1 MAFRSLR
8 TCTGFMPVKSPS
20 SLLETASRPSSMSCC
35 VVLRYFVSL
44 FVRPGCS
51 VARTFAPAPS
61 SWIEH
66 RWEHCNKIGRS
77 CNKDALNRQQIS
89 KQGRLQRDGPVGYG
103 IYGPSGVYYWYL
115 VLYTLEVLVEY
126 RRLGKS
132 GVKVSEISLGSWL
145 TYGGSVAEE
154 QARSC
159 IDRAYELGIN
169 FFDTANVYMR
179 GATEEIVGRALKDFE
194 RHSYFLA
201 TKVYF
206 PMGEGPNDRGLS
218 RKHITEQCNASLK
231 RLGVDYVDLYQCH
244 RYDEDTPLE
253 ETLRALDDLVRQGK
267 VLYVGVSEWRADQI
281 ADALRLAKEMNLDR
295 IVSNQP
301 RYNMIQRHIEAEIIP
316 LCEREGVGQVVF
328 SPLAQGVL
336 TGKYLPGEVP
346 KEGTRAADPESNRFM
361 QELMNKEVLS
371 AVNKLPSVASDAGL
385 SMSQLALVWIL
396 GHENVSS
403 AIIGASLPEQVED
416 NVKAAGVR
424 LSADV
429 VSKIDGILK
438 DVIQRS

>member
-1 MAFRSLR
+1 
-8 TCTGFMPVKSPS
+8 V
-20 SLLETASRPSSMSCC
+20 
-35 VVLRYFVSL
+35 
-44 FVRPGCS
+44 
-51 VARTFAPAPS
+51 
-61 SWIEH
+61 
-66 RWEHCNKIGRS
+66 N
-77 CNKDALNRQQIS
+77 
-89 KQGRLQRDGPVGYG
+89 
-103 IYGPSGVYYWYL
+103 
-115 VLYTLEVLVEY
+115 Y
-126 RRLGKS
+126 RRLGRS

-145 TYGGSVAEE
+145 TYGGSVAQERA
-154 QARSC
+154 QAC
-159 IDRAYELGIN
+159 IHIAYELGIN

-179 GATEEIVGRALKDFE
+179 GAAEEIVGRALNGFE
-194 RHSYFLA
+194 RDSYFLA

-218 RKHITEQCNASLK
+218 RKHITEQCHASLK

-346 KEGTRAADPESNRFM
+346 KEGTRAADSESNRFM
-361 QELMNKEVLS
+361 QQLMNKEVLS
-371 AVNKLPSVASDAGL
+371 AVNKLRSVASDAGL
-385 SMSQLALVWIL
+385 SMSQLALAWIL

-403 AIIGASLPEQVED
+403 AIIGASRPEQVDD
-416 NVKAAGVR
+416 NAKAAGVR

-429 VSKIDGILK
+429 VSEIDGILK